1 VSNIIK
7 MINNVQS
14 DVKFNFQRDLT
25 HKQEL
30 EQNIED
36 FKKELAVIKANDAL
50 FHEGAEMRMEQVKD
64 KADSMVISSL
74 VEF

>member
-1 VSNIIK
+1 

-64 KADSMVISSL
+64 KAESMVISSL

>member
-1 VSNIIK
+1 MITNI
-7 MINNVQS
+7 QS

-64 KADSMVISSL
+64 KAESMVISSL